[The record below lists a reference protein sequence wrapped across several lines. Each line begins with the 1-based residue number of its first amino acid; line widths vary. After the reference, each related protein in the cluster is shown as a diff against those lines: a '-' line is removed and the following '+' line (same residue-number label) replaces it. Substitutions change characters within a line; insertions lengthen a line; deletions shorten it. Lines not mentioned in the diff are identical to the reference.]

1 LCFLGWNVTVI
12 PFWYTASDQET
23 HVELE
28 VFPSPLTP
36 RGRGISHGYRRI
48 VQRLKDEG
56 RQEGSRSRGQTDL
69 LTIYRARFGSV
80 PRKIRAAIER
90 TRDDAALTKWVEIF
104 VTRSAAEIAT
114 AVTKK

>member
-1 LCFLGWNVTVI
+1 MSNSKYSHLHFPPEDEEFLMATE
-12 PFWYTASDQET
+12 D
-23 HVELE
+23 
-28 VFPSPLTP
+28 
-36 RGRGISHGYRRI
+36 I
-48 VQRLKDEG
+48 VQQLKD
-56 RQEGSRSRGQTDL
+56 EGSRSRGQTDL

-104 VTRSAAEIAT
+104 VTRSAAEIAA